1 MPANTLTSYTV
12 VGNRE
17 DLIDKI
23 FMISP
28 SDTPFTS
35 SIAKTNAEAVY
46 HEWQTD
52 SLRAPNAANAAVE
65 GADAVYN
72 AQNPTSRIGNRTQ
85 IIQDTFSVSNT
96 QDVIRRAGP
105 KEIARLAAKKSVEL
119 KKDVEA
125 ASLSSQTSNAGS
137 TTVARTMR
145 GLAGWIATNYQSA
158 TNGTAPVPSTNT
170 APVAGTTQ
178 AAFSEALLK
187 TALMLCYQQ
196 GGNVSQIHMRP
207 GDKVVSSGFAGNATR
222 MQEIEGNGKGAI
234 LQAAYAVYA
243 SDFGNVAMIPNRVL
257 SAQATAD
264 NAVYAVDPSMWAL
277 ATLRGFEKTEL
288 AQTGDARNWQIVYE
302 GTIEARNEAS
312 SAQIRDLTLG
322 AAG

>member
-1 MPANTLTSYTV
+1 MPANTLTTYSV

-23 FMISP
+23 FMVTP

-35 SIAKTNAEAVY
+35 AIAKTSAEAVY

-52 SLRAPNAANAAVE
+52 ALRAPNAQNAAVE
-65 GADAVYN
+65 GADATYS
-72 AQNPTSRIGNRTQ
+72 AQTPTSRIGNRTQ

-96 QDVIRRAGP
+96 QDAVRRAGP

-119 KKDVEA
+119 KKDIEA
-125 ASLSSQTSNAGS
+125 ACLSNQTSVTGS
-137 TTVARTMR
+137 TSVARTMR
-145 GLAGWIATNYQSA
+145 GCAGWIATNYTGGAGGS
-158 TNGTAPVPSTNT
+158 APVPSTNT
-170 APVAGTTQ
+170 APVAGTA
-178 AAFSEALLK
+178 AAFSETMLK
-187 TALMLCYQQ
+187 TALTQAYQS

-207 GDKVVSSGFAGNATR
+207 SDKVISSGFAGNATR
-222 MQEIEGNGKGAI
+222 MQEVEGNGKGAI

-257 SAQATAD
+257 SAQSTPD
-264 NAVYAVDPSMWAL
+264 KAVYCIDPSMWAL
-277 ATLRGFEKTEL
+277 ATLRGFEKKEL

-302 GTIEARNEAS
+302 GTLEARNEAA
-312 SAQIRDLTLG
+312 SAQIRDLT
-322 AAG
+322 

>member
-1 MPANTLTSYTV
+1 MPANTLTTYTV

-17 DLIDKI
+17 DLIDKV

-35 SIAKTNAEAVY
+35 SIAKTSAEAVY

-52 SLRAPNAANAAVE
+52 ALRAPNAANAAVE
-65 GADAVYN
+65 GADASYG
-72 AQNPTSRIGNRTQ
+72 AQTPTSRIGNRTQ
-85 IIQDTFSVSNT
+85 IVQDTFSVSNT
-96 QDVIRRAGP
+96 QDAVRKAGP

-125 ASLSSQTSNAGS
+125 ASMANGTSVAGS
-137 TTVARTMR
+137 TSVARTMR
-145 GLAGWIATNYQSA
+145 GLAGWIATNYNA
-158 TNGTAPVPSTNT
+158 GAGGAAPVPSTNT
-170 APVAGTTQ
+170 GPTAGT
-178 AAFSEALLK
+178 ARAFSEVILKDLLTK
-187 TALMLCYQQ
+187 AYSA

-207 GDKVVSSGFAGNATR
+207 SDKVLASAFTGNATR
-222 MQEIEGNGKGAI
+222 FQEVQGNGKGAI

-243 SDFGNVAMIPNRVL
+243 SDFGNVAMIPNRVM
-257 SAQATAD
+257 SAQASPDA
-264 NAVYAVDPSMWAL
+264 AVYAIDPSMWAL

-302 GTIEARNEAS
+302 GTLEARNEAA
-312 SAQIRDLTLG
+312 SAQARDLS
-322 AAG
+322 

>member
-1 MPANTLTSYTV
+1 MPANTLTTYTV

-17 DLIDKI
+17 DLIDKV

-52 SLRAPNAANAAVE
+52 SLRAPNAGNAAVE
-65 GADAVYN
+65 GADASFA
-72 AQNPTSRIGNRTQ
+72 AQTPTVRIGNRTQ

-96 QDVIRRAGP
+96 QDAVRKAGP
-105 KEIARLAAKKSVEL
+105 KEVARLAAKKSVEL

-125 ASLSSQTSNAGS
+125 ATLSNTTSIAGS

-145 GLAGWIATNYQSA
+145 GCAGWIATNWQGGAGGSA
-158 TNGTAPVPSTNT
+158 PIPSTNT
-170 APVAGTTQ
+170 APVAGTA
-178 AAFSEALLK
+178 AAFTEAELK
-187 TALMLCYQQ
+187 NALMLAYQA

-207 GDKVVSSGFAGNATR
+207 SDKVIASGFAGNATR

-264 NAVYAVDPSMWAL
+264 KTVYCIDPSMWAL

-302 GTIEARNEAS
+302 GTLEARNEAS
-312 SAQIRDLTLG
+312 SAQIRDLT
-322 AAG
+322 

>member
-1 MPANTLTSYTV
+1 MPANTLTTYTV

-52 SLRAPNAANAAVE
+52 ALRAPNAQNAAVE
-65 GADAVYN
+65 GADAMYS
-72 AQNPTSRIGNRTQ
+72 AQTPTMRIGNRTQ

-96 QDVIRRAGP
+96 QDAVRRAGP
-105 KEIARLAAKKSVEL
+105 KEVARLAAKKSVEL
-119 KKDVEA
+119 KKDIEA
-125 ASLSSQTSNAGS
+125 AALSNQVSNSGS
-137 TTVARTMR
+137 MTVARTMR
-145 GLAGWIATNYQSA
+145 GCAGWIATNYFSE
-158 TNGTAPVPSTNT
+158 TNGMAPVPSTNT
-170 APVAGTTQ
+170 GPVAGTTQ
-178 AAFSEALLK
+178 AAFAEMYLK
-187 TALMLCYQQ
+187 NALMGAYQS
-196 GGNVSQIHMRP
+196 GGNVSQVHMRP
-207 GDKVVSSGFAGNATR
+207 GDKMMASGFSGNATR

-234 LQAAYAVYA
+234 LQTAYAVYA

-257 SAQATAD
+257 SAQMTPD
-264 NAVYAVDPSMWAL
+264 NAVYAIDPSMWAL
-277 ATLRGFEKTEL
+277 ATLRGFEKVEL

-302 GTIEARNEAS
+302 GTLEARNEAS
-312 SAQIRDLTLG
+312 SAQVRDLTLG
-322 AAG
+322 MTG

>member
-1 MPANTLTSYTV
+1 MGAIMPANTVTTYTT

-17 DLIDKI
+17 DLSDKV

-35 SIAKTNAEAVY
+35 AIGKTGADGVY

-52 SLRAPNAANAAVE
+52 ALRVPSATNAAVE

-72 AQNPTSRIGNRTQ
+72 PQSPTVRIGNRTQ
-85 IIQDTFSVSNT
+85 IIKDTFSVSNT
-96 QDVIRRAGP
+96 QEAVKKAGP
-105 KEIARLAAKKSVEL
+105 KEVARLSAKKSVEL

-125 ASLSSQTSNAGS
+125 SSLASATSIAGS

-145 GLAGWIATNYQSA
+145 GCCGWIATNYVGGA
-158 TNGTAPVPSTNT
+158 GGAAPNPNTNTPPTAGTA
-170 APVAGTTQ
+170 APFTETMLKQ
-178 AAFSEALLK
+178 ALRLAYEA
-187 TALMLCYQQ
+187 

-207 GDKVVSSGFAGNATR
+207 TDKVLSSAFAGNATR
-222 MQEIEGNGKGAI
+222 MQSVEGNGKTAI
-234 LQAAYAVYA
+234 LQTAYAVYA
-243 SDFGNVAMIPNRVL
+243 SDFGNVAMIPNRVM
-257 SAQATAD
+257 SAISD
-264 NAVYAVDPSMWAL
+264 KAVYCLDTGMWAL

-302 GTIEARNEAS
+302 GTLEARNEAAN
-312 SAQIRDLTLG
+312 AQIRDLT
-322 AAG
+322 